1 MDDSMDGSVRVSL
14 VFTLTVVGS
23 VAAVIGLLAGL
34 SSAAGPGSLLLSV
47 LATSAFAMLISF
59 ALVKSVRKRRQ
70 AAALG
75 AVIGLVLGAMA
86 GGFGGGLAGILAG
99 AAATWLVYWVHHRQY
114 RIGLAPYLT
123 SRQVFWHYAYLAIC
137 GLIFVFLI
145 APILVI
151 LPLSFNAED
160 FFTFTPEMLRFEAEG
175 YSLKH
180 YRDFFTN
187 YEWQRS
193 FRNSLIIAPIATVV
207 SVSLGTLAAIGLSQS
222 HVPFRRAIMAILIS
236 PMIVPLIISATGM
249 FFFYSQ
255 VGNVL
260 EGSLGLNKTFV
271 GYVKVVLA
279 HAVLGIPFV
288 IITVTATLV
297 GFDRSL
303 TRAAANLGADP
314 VRTFFRV
321 QMPLILPGV
330 ISGGLFAFITSFDE
344 VVVVLFVGSAS
355 QKTLPWQM
363 FTGLR
368 EQISP
373 TILAV
378 ATILVIISI
387 SLLTTVE
394 LLRRRSE
401 RLRGLSP
408 GEVFSAN
415 QGGVASGSVSALLR
429 AADQARS
436 RPNRCSRLSQAEP
449 TKLSHVWRRRTCS
462 QRYRHLRRVP
472 LPR

>member
-1 MDDSMDGSVRVSL
+1 MAALTPISRKPMSMVL
-14 VFTLTVVGS
+14 PS
-23 VAAVIGLLAGL
+23 VA
-34 SSAAGPGSLLLSV
+34 
-47 LATSAFAMLISF
+47 
-59 ALVKSVRKRRQ
+59 
-70 AAALG
+70 
-75 AVIGLVLGAMA
+75 
-86 GGFGGGLAGILAG
+86 LAG
-99 AAATWLVYWVHHRQY
+99 AFAGVFVGAGNGSIFLGIIGGAVLIAALAWIYIAVLKNENLARWITILGFGIAGFLISGPMGGVLGLLGGWFFAWFIYWLYEGRY
-114 RIGLAPYLT
+114 RRKLLPYLT
-123 SRQVFWHYAYLAIC
+123 AKQVFYHYLFRVIC
-137 GLIFVFLI
+137 GAIFVFLI
-145 APILVI
+145 TPILVV
-151 LPLSFNAED
+151 LPLSFNAQD
-160 FFTFTPEMLRFEAEG
+160 FFTFTPEMLRLDPEG

-187 YEWQRS
+187 NEWQRS
-193 FRNSLIIAPIATVV
+193 FKNSLIIAPIATVI

-222 HVPFRRAIMAILIS
+222 HVPGRRAIMGILIS

-249 FFFYSQ
+249 FFFYSDI
-255 VGNVL
+255 GRFM
-260 EGSLGLNKTFV
+260 EGTLGMNKNFV
-271 GYVKVVLA
+271 GYVKVILA

-303 TRAAANLGADP
+303 TRAAANMGAGP
-314 VRTFFRV
+314 VRTFFKI

-378 ATILVIISI
+378 ATILVVISI
-387 SLLTTVE
+387 ALLTTVE

-408 GEVFSAN
+408 A
-415 QGGVASGSVSALLR
+415 
-429 AADQARS
+429 
-436 RPNRCSRLSQAEP
+436 
-449 TKLSHVWRRRTCS
+449 
-462 QRYRHLRRVP
+462 
-472 LPR
+472 